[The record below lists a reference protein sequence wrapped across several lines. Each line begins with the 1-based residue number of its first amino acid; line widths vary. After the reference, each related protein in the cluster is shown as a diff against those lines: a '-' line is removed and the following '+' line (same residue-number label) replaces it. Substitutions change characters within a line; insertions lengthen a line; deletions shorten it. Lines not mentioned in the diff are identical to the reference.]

1 MDIVLNK
8 PTGGL
13 ELDFT
18 DLSNTTSVPKIEV
31 NKSSNGFNEVVNISS
46 SKPNLTM
53 SSKKVSIGL
62 DLLANPNKVRADT
75 NYSSPKTV
83 VLDKIN
89 EIKIDNAS
97 IGSNSNSGG
106 IKEISFNDIPK
117 SNVTAGL
124 GSEIKL
130 DGDLSSSNGQ
140 NNVNSFDFSSLPT
153 KKEAVK
159 LTPAEEDQAR
169 RKKYEDIQK
178 EKFELLCLFE
188 RLEKKGIHT
197 IKKFSMNSDIDEM
210 RYEYNRI
217 KKQRDI
223 ESSVKFQ
230 RKMLMACIT
239 GVEFLNNK
247 FDPFD
252 IKLDGWSE
260 SIHENLNDYDDV
272 FEELYEKY
280 NTKTNIAP
288 ELKLM
293 FMVGGSAFMFHLTN
307 TMFKSSLPGMGD
319 IMKQNPEL
327 MQQFAK
333 AAMSSMNSNSQS
345 SADVSDILN
354 RDRDR
359 DRDSASNPQRD
370 MQGPPNI
377 EDILNQISTENGG
390 SRSNGG
396 GGKGGSGDND
406 GLKTINLGGGGR
418 SGRNRGSSNIT
429 LNL

>member
-8 PTGGL
+8 PSAGL
-13 ELDFT
+13 DLDFT
-18 DLSNTTSVPKIEV
+18 DLSNTTSIPTIEI
-31 NKSSNGFNEVVNISS
+31 NKTSSGFSEITNIGSS
-46 SKPNLTM
+46 RPNLTM
-53 SSKKVSIGL
+53 ASKKVSIGL

-75 NYSSPKTV
+75 GISSKTV

-97 IGSNSNSGG
+97 LGTTSNNE
-106 IKEISFNDIPK
+106 IKEISFNDIPTRIK
-117 SNVTAGL
+117 SAPSSGP
-124 GSEIKL
+124 GIEIKL
-130 DGDLSSSNGQ
+130 DGDLSSNEK
-140 NNVNSFDFSSLPT
+140 NNVNNFDFSSLPT
-153 KKEAVK
+153 TRQESIK

-169 RKKYEDIQK
+169 RKKYEEIQK

-197 IKKFSMNSDIDEM
+197 IKKFSMNSDIEEM

-230 RKMLMACIT
+230 RKMLMACVT
-239 GVEFLNNK
+239 GVEFLNSK

-252 IKLDGWSE
+252 VKLDGWSE

-280 NTKTNIAP
+280 NSKTNIAP

-333 AAMSSMNSNSQS
+333 AAMNSMNSNSNSHS

-354 RDRDR
+354 R
-359 DRDSASNPQRD
+359 NQPPQRD
-370 MQGPPNI
+370 MKGPPNI
-377 EDILNQISTENGG
+377 EDILNQISEESGG
-390 SRSNGG
+390 GRGG
-396 GGKGGSGDND
+396 GGEGRGGGGTDS
-406 GLKTINLGGGGR
+406 GLKTINLGGR
-418 SGRNRGSSNIT
+418 GRNSNKSSSIT